1 MSSLRRVAVFCG
13 SSLGSRAVYAKAAR
27 RFGDALARREI
38 GLVYGGASVGLMGTL
53 AGTVAAAG
61 GSVVGVIPRA
71 LVEREIAHETLT
83 DLRVVESMH
92 ERKALMSE
100 LSDAF
105 VALPGGMGTLDEL
118 AEAVTWNQ
126 LGIHAKPCGL
136 LDVEGYFARFME
148 FLEHAT
154 AEGFLRTGDRDSL
167 IVDADPDD
175 LLDRLVNAEPR
186 ATKWLLREAPRP

>member
-13 SSLGSRAVYAKAAR
+13 SSLGNRAVYANAAR

-38 GLVYGGASVGLMGTL
+38 GLVYGGAGVGLMGTL
-53 AGTVAAAG
+53 ADTVAAAG

-118 AEAVTWNQ
+118 ADAVTWHQ

-136 LDVEGYFARFME
+136 LDGEGYFTRFVE

-167 IVDADPDD
+167 LVDADPHD

-186 ATKWLLREAPRP
+186 ATKWLLRETPRP